1 MHNLAPISLNYLI
14 IGGLWHP
21 WPIHCQARFLLL
33 YITVHVNSLFV
44 LILILPQVVSWG
56 LKGKDKVAF
65 RPAMALSSGELSAL
79 SGSLLLMTATAT
91 SKTIRLLMDQ
101 LPEVRKWN
109 FILNSPI
116 REGITIIVPPP
127 EVISP
132 KFEVSLL
139 PFVSRMK
146 LQGEIY
152 LILVRGIVII
162 AW

>member
-1 MHNLAPISLNYLI
+1 MSLPL
-14 IGGLWHP
+14 
-21 WPIHCQARFLLL
+21 
-33 YITVHVNSLFV
+33 
-44 LILILPQVVSWG
+44 VVSWG

-79 SGSLLLMTATAT
+79 GGSLLLMTATAS

-101 LPEVRKWN
+101 LPEVKKWN

-116 REGITIIVPPP
+116 REGITIVVPPP

-132 KFEVSLL
+132 KFEVALQ

-152 LILVRGIVII
+152 LILVRGIVNI
-162 AW
+162 A